1 MEYLEFYTNTL
12 GFTFHSKVS
21 GQMIYKWELFWSGY
35 TPQECFEKFDTK
47 IVIHPIYEQSN

>member
-1 MEYLEFYTNTL
+1 MTYLEFDRITL

-35 TPQECFEKFDTK
+35 TPQECFEKFDIK
-47 IVIHPIYEQSN
+47 IVVHPIYEQ

>member
-1 MEYLEFYTNTL
+1 MTYLEFYTKTL

-35 TPQECFEKFDTK
+35 TPKQCLKKFDTK
-47 IVIHPIYEQSN
+47 IAVHDYEN